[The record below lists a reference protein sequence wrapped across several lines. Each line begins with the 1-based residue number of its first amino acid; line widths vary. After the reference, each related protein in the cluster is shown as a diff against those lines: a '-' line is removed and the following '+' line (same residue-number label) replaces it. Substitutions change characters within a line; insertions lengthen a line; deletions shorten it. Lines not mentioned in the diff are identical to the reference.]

1 MTERTENEFQK
12 IDRIVEQEDR
22 EQLFLLRDNA
32 VFAIALHQI
41 LVNRYDNDP
50 DSLDEVQ
57 MDLFL
62 GMHLENAGQ
71 ADSILAFLQEGFPE
85 YKDRVV
91 ESLVRIEAPKSAEII
106 QQAIDLLPED
116 GSWFYDTCD
125 KGSEE
130 LMDKLD
136 RDFSDYPDGSMNDL
150 YRKYADKYRQMI

>member
-50 DSLDEVQ
+50 DSLNKVQ

-62 GMHLENAGQ
+62 AMHLENAGQ
-71 ADSILAFLQEGFPE
+71 ADSILAFLQEWFPDQ
-85 YKDRVV
+85 KDRVV

-106 QQAIDLLPED
+106 QQAIALLPED
-116 GSWFYDTCD
+116 GSWFYETCD
-125 KGSEE
+125 KASEE

>member
-12 IDRIVEQEDR
+12 IDRIVEQEDIA
-22 EQLFLLRDNA
+22 QLFLLRDNA

-50 DSLDEVQ
+50 DSLNEVQ